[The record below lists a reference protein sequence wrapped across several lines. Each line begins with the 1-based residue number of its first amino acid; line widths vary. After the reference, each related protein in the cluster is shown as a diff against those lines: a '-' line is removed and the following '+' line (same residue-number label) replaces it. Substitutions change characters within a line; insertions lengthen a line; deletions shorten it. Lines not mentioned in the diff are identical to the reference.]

1 MDQTSQERLT
11 ALAEAYKQQK
21 SKLSK
26 TQSDEAASLLAQSL
40 VCSVGPAYDTVE
52 GFIRGLPADTT
63 AKAVGD
69 SWTQLPE
76 ATRKH
81 FLRTLPEL
89 PRGDRFDRLK
99 LLVAAVIV
107 DVDPVNG
114 LTFLCTAC
122 TSFTPRPGSHF
133 TLDTVQLFRK
143 NFLDGQDARIHK
155 LNVSAHP
162 SAVTGALLDLLVHSL
177 LTSSAHIPALAPI
190 FQLPTVKW
198 LFNSRVYSR
207 LKPAPQTQLLET
219 IKKWESTLQD
229 ELKKTLDL
237 LPSGL
242 PPGFE
247 FLLAPPSSVKT
258 QPPSGASSPS
268 APVALQPEK
277 PTVHWKDLL
286 GELKTQITK
295 LDQDL
300 GAANEKSA
308 ESIEE
313 IQRLKASL
321 SSAEIHIQNLRD
333 ELAKKAQE
341 SERTAEGLST
351 AQSTANKAKQ
361 RAGELETL
369 VAELKRNHEQEVRI
383 LTSRVETQA
392 AQRLETFKHDLARV
406 LRVDYADFKMTDGK
420 PITLE
425 LGQALHDLLAAIFEH
440 LQKQGINAKD

>member
-26 TQSDEAASLLAQSL
+26 IQSDEAASLLAQAL
-40 VCSVGPAYDTVE
+40 VSSVGPAYDTIE

-81 FLRTLPEL
+81 FLKTLPEL

-99 LLVAAVIV
+99 LLAAAAIV
-107 DVDPVNG
+107 DVDPANG

-122 TSFTPRPGSHF
+122 MSFTPRPGSHF

-143 NFLDGQDARIHK
+143 TFLDGQDARIHK
-155 LNVSAHP
+155 LNISAHP

-177 LTSSAHIPALAPI
+177 LTASAHIPALAPI

-198 LFNSRVYSR
+198 LFTSRAYNR
-207 LKPAPQTQLLET
+207 LKPAPPTQLLET
-219 IKKWESTLQD
+219 IKKWEPTLRD
-229 ELKKTLDL
+229 EIKKTFEL

-247 FLLAPPSSVKT
+247 FLLAPP
-258 QPPSGASSPS
+258 PPIATHPANGASAPS
-268 APVALQPEK
+268 TSTTAQPEK
-277 PTVHWKDLL
+277 QPLHWKDLL
-286 GELKTQITK
+286 AELKTQITK

-300 GAANEKSA
+300 LAANEQSTKSQ
-308 ESIEE
+308 EDTQS
-313 IQRLKASL
+313 LKASL
-321 SSAEIHIQNLRD
+321 ASAELHVQRLRD
-333 ELAKKAQE
+333 ELSKKAWENEKTTE
-341 SERTAEGLST
+341 SLSASRAAATEATRRAEALE
-351 AQSTANKAKQ
+351 NKIS
-361 RAGELETL
+361 ELRRKHDNEIT
-369 VAELKRNHEQEVRI
+369 V
-383 LTSRVETQA
+383 LTSRVETEA
-392 AQRLETFKHDLARV
+392 AQRLDSLKHSLARV
-406 LRVDYADFKMTDGK
+406 LRVDYADLKSSNGKAMTV
-420 PITLE
+420 E
-425 LGQALHDLLAAIFEH
+425 LGQALRDLLASIFDH
-440 LQKQGINAKD
+440 LQKQGINAKE